1 MKIVSKLILRKK
13 PNFLIF
19 SFLINAPLFLIIALC
34 YVNYITD
41 KRLSTV
47 TYSARNIGKIIQNLD
62 SNKVHGHHNLSVPM
76 LKICSDS
83 ICVLLG
89 MFFKQ
94 ALLTGVFPF
103 EWKKGNIAPIHKKGD
118 KQNIK
123 NYRPVCLLP
132 IWGKIF
138 ERLIFNEMFIYFST
152 NKLISKNQSGFQPG
166 DSCINQLLTITH
178 KIFTSMDNG
187 LEVRSFFLEISKA
200 FDKVWNGV
208 GYFQVETQRH
218 FW

>member
-1 MKIVSKLILRKK
+1 
-13 PNFLIF
+13 
-19 SFLINAPLFLIIALC
+19 
-34 YVNYITD
+34 
-41 KRLSTV
+41 
-47 TYSARNIGKIIQNLD
+47 
-62 SNKVHGHHNLSVPM
+62 M

-94 ALLTGVFPF
+94 ALLTGMFPS
-103 EWKKGNIAPIHKKGD
+103 EWKKGNIGPIHKKGD
-118 KQNIK
+118 KQNIN

-132 IWGKIF
+132 ICGKIF
-138 ERLIFNEMFIYFST
+138 ERIVFNKIFIYFST

-178 KIFTSMDNG
+178 KIFTSIDNG
-187 LEVRSFFLEISKA
+187 LEVRSFFLDISKA
-200 FDKVWNGV
+200 FDKVWNEV
-208 GYFQVETQRH
+208 GYFQVETKRH

>member
-1 MKIVSKLILRKK
+1 
-13 PNFLIF
+13 
-19 SFLINAPLFLIIALC
+19 
-34 YVNYITD
+34 
-41 KRLSTV
+41 
-47 TYSARNIGKIIQNLD
+47 
-62 SNKVHGHHNLSVPM
+62 M

-132 IWGKIF
+132 ICGKIF
-138 ERLIFNEMFIYFST
+138 ERFIFNEMFIYFST

-187 LEVRSFFLEISKA
+187 LEVRSFFLDISKA
-200 FDKVWNGV
+200 FDKVWNEV
-208 GYFQVETQRH
+208 GYFQVETQRY